1 MSSLTCY
8 HLGYFP
14 KLANLPKIN
23 KSDIMKNK
31 ATITLRL
38 EPATK
43 EILNLI
49 CSVKNISV
57 NEYINQLIT
66 EKVSEV
72 EPATLQEIEKLKKL

>member
-1 MSSLTCY
+1 
-8 HLGYFP
+8 
-14 KLANLPKIN
+14 
-23 KSDIMKNK
+23 MKNK

>member
-1 MSSLTCY
+1 MTE
-8 HLGYFP
+8 
-14 KLANLPKIN
+14 
-23 KSDIMKNK
+23 K
-31 ATITLRL
+31 ATITIRL

-43 EILNLI
+43 EVLNLI

-72 EPATLQEIEKLKKL
+72 EPATLTEIKKLKNL

>member
-1 MSSLTCY
+1 
-8 HLGYFP
+8 
-14 KLANLPKIN
+14 
-23 KSDIMKNK
+23 MKNK

-49 CSVKNISV
+49 CSVKNVSV